1 MGAMMMSS
9 DSSHG
14 SVEATRKGSG
24 TSSKNKVKVPR
35 RVHKSE
41 REKLKR
47 EQLNDLFEHLA
58 ATLEMEP
65 PNNGKASVLN
75 ETARMLKNLLG
86 QINTLKKENAS
97 LVSESHYVTIE
108 KNELKEENSVL
119 ETQIGDLRSK
129 VRARLVHT
137 KPDLNI
143 PPPKFEQQPETT
155 AGLAPHFLGC
165 PSVVLPID
173 SNLQYLSVIESNVS
187 KPHASWVILGRLRA
201 SFRKNDVDGFSEH
214 DETL

>member
-1 MGAMMMSS
+1 MGAMMMMSF

-24 TSSKNKVKVPR
+24 NSSKNKVKVPR

-129 VRARLVHT
+129 VRARLVQT

-143 PPPKFEQQPETT
+143 PPPEFEQQPETT
-155 AGLAPHFLGC
+155 AGLSPHFLGC

-187 KPHASWVILGRLRA
+187 KPHARYPTTDDSWPLQLLGRNGVPSR
-201 SFRKNDVDGFSEH
+201 R
-214 DETL
+214 